1 MHPTEISVLF
11 DKANRFITKDS
22 VKKEKQSIKK
32 EVNEDMMVNG
42 PSDDAALLTNPEAQ
56 EEKDDKET
64 NKSEQQNS
72 GNEKPHYLD
81 KYKQQVIEE
90 SKQKYSDVCK

>member
-1 MHPTEISVLF
+1 LALATKKTIPEAKNYKKLLAAIQKSKIMHPTEISVLF

-42 PSDDAALLTNPEAQ
+42 PSDDAASLTNPEAQ
-56 EEKDDKET
+56 EEMDDKET
-64 NKSEQQNS
+64 NKSE
-72 GNEKPHYLD
+72 L
-81 KYKQQVIEE
+81 
-90 SKQKYSDVCK
+90 

>member
-22 VKKEKQSIKK
+22 IKKEKQSIKK

-56 EEKDDKET
+56 EEMDDKET
-64 NKSEQQNS
+64 NKSE
-72 GNEKPHYLD
+72 L
-81 KYKQQVIEE
+81 
-90 SKQKYSDVCK
+90 